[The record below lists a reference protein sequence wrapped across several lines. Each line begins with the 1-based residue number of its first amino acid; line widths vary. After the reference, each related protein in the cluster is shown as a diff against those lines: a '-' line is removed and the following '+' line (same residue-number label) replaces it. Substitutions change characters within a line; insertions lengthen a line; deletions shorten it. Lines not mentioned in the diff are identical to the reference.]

1 MQSLARRRRSV
12 GHCSRS
18 IINELNRRTR
28 SFSVNHSLIDHPDS
42 SEVLLEQNGHSRSVI
57 LNRPSFL
64 NALTT
69 SMVKRLQKAYESWED
84 TPDVGFVVMKANGR
98 AFCAGADIVAI
109 HDMIKRGNIEGSKE
123 FFWVLYKFIYFLHTY
138 LKPHV
143 AILNGITMGGG
154 AGISIPAKFRVV
166 TEKTVYATP
175 ETLIGLHPDA
185 GASFHLSHLPGH
197 LGEYL
202 ALTGD
207 ILNGEEMIAYGL
219 ATHYSQSSK
228 LPLIEECLRNLKTDD
243 PSVIKTFLEKYSDPP
258 SPDNVSVTQRME
270 TINKCFSHN
279 TVEEIIDTV
288 ENEAAKTH
296 DGWCE
301 SVLKKLKYAS
311 PLSLKVSLRSIREGR
326 FQSFDQCLIREYRLT
341 SRAVACEISSDFRE
355 GVRARMVDKDFAP
368 KWDRPS
374 LDHVSQDMVDRS
386 FSPLGAH
393 EPELDLPTQQG
404 EAFRK
409 QHH

>member
-1 MQSLARRRRSV
+1 MQSLARRQRSV
-12 GHCSRS
+12 RHCSRS
-18 IINELNRRTR
+18 IINEFKRRTR
-28 SFSVNHSLIDHPDS
+28 SICTNRSLPPDS
-42 SEVLLEQNGHSRSVI
+42 SEVLVEQNANSRSVI
-57 LNRPSFL
+57 LNRPAIL

-69 SMVKRLQKAYESWED
+69 SMVKRLQKVYESWED
-84 TPDVGFVVMKANGR
+84 TPNVGFVVMKANGR

-109 HDMIKRGNIEGSKE
+109 HDMIKTGNIEGSKE
-123 FFWVLYKFIYFLHTY
+123 FFWELYKFIYYLHTY

-166 TEKTVYATP
+166 TEKTAYATP

-185 GASFHLSHLPGH
+185 GASFHLSHLPGY

-207 ILNGEEMIAYGL
+207 TLNGVEMIAYGL
-219 ATHYSQSSK
+219 ATHYTHSSN
-228 LPLIEECLRNLKTDD
+228 LPLIEEYLRNLKTDD
-243 PSVIKTFLEKYSDPP
+243 PSVIKTSLDKFSDLHP
-258 SPDNVSVTQRME
+258 PDNASVIQRMK
-270 TINKCFSHN
+270 TITKCFSHD

-288 ENEAAKTH
+288 ENEAAKTV

-311 PLSLKVSLRSIREGR
+311 PLSLKVSLRSIREAR
-326 FQSFDQCLIREYRLT
+326 FQTLDQCLIREYRLT
-341 SRAVACEISSDFRE
+341 ARAMACEISNDFRE

-368 KWDRPS
+368 KWDPPS
-374 LDHVSQDMVDRS
+374 LKHVSQDMVDRY
-386 FSPLGAH
+386 FSPLTSL
-393 EPELDLPTQQG
+393 EPELDLPTKQR
-404 EAFRK
+404 EAFT
-409 QHH
+409 